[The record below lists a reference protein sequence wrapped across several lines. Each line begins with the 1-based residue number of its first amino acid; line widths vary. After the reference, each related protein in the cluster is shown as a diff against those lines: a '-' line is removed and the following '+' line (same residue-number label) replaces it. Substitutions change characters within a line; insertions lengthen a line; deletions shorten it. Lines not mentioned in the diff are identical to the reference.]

1 VFLSFSQDFLPVAYE
16 RGKQVADDATRAG
29 PDLDRNSHAGQN
41 LDGPALD
48 LHLRAVE
55 YDARGVDQLLA
66 VGFARFAFAVTGD
79 DDGERLRGRDHPSD
93 RMHHE
98 LLNDPV
104 DWRSQ
109 HLQLGLAVGLD
120 HVLGEARRLLF
131 DFGQFVEWSNPDS
144 WQLARR

>member
-1 VFLSFSQDFLPVAYE
+1 MRRELVLISTVTAMPD
-16 RGKQVADDATRAG
+16 RTWTG
-29 PDLDRNSHAGQN
+29 PPSISICVRSSTT
-41 LDGPALD
+41 
-48 LHLRAVE
+48 
-55 YDARGVDQLLA
+55 RGVDQLLA